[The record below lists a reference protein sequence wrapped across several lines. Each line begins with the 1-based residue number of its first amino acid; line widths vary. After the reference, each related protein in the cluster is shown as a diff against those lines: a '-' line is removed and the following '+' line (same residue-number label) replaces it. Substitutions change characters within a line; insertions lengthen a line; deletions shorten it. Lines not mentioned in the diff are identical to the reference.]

1 MKLKSESKVVGFYE
15 SFSDLIFATM
25 AIFVLLMIVFVV
37 LVQESSPIGKA
48 KKQLEAIKEQIEET
62 KAETQQAEEEAKAK
76 EAEIAKLA
84 KRNIEIV
91 IAVDKSGSME
101 EELRNLAAT
110 INELAQILPK
120 ISEDVR
126 IGVVAYRTAEDA
138 VRDQTSIL
146 PMYPIV
152 DAEKDQGRSLSQLR
166 SFLASQRAVSGLAP
180 TLKAT
185 QKSLSLFNQSPNF
198 DGHQVFMLLG
208 DVGPYEESLYDSD
221 VITNAGR
228 ARADQLVASVG
239 QWVKARKDRNI
250 IVLFSGRDE
259 MTTRENPPQRRRK
272 HRTSMELF
280 KRIAVE
286 AGQRDSY
293 TENQSNMLTD
303 FLVAAL
309 KRK

>member
-62 KAETQQAEEEAKAK
+62 KAETLEAEEEAKAK

-185 QKSLSLFNQSPNF
+185 KKSLSLFNQSSDF

-208 DVGPYEESLYDSD
+208 DVGPYEESLRGSD
-221 VITNAGR
+221 VVTNAGR

-286 AGQRDSY
+286 AGQQDSY